1 MGAIHKKAHGTRP
14 DISGGFPAPELT
26 AQRLG
31 VPRPISLDVGFLLD
45 VRPHEL
51 LEGLGLET
59 DCTDKGVLIRSHGAL
74 LAQDLLV
81 VGTEHHAAEVQLL
94 HEGVGENEDQ
104 GPGCQYEQVPSR
116 ETLVGGRRGRDAGL
130 VSGLGGGASR
140 FLAVDPVDDPVHG
153 LDHVRGRAAQELLA
167 EPAPR

>member
-1 MGAIHKKAHGTRP
+1 MGAIHKKARGTHP
-14 DISGGFPAPELT
+14 DISGGSPAPELT

-81 VGTEHHAAEVQLL
+81 VGTEHQAAA
-94 HEGVGENEDQ
+94 VG
-104 GPGCQYEQVPSR
+104 
-116 ETLVGGRRGRDAGL
+116 LVGRDAEQTHDIDPDPDRG
-130 VSGLGGGASR
+130 VEV
-140 FLAVDPVDDPVHG
+140 LAVDPVDTGVEDIEGVGPASG
-153 LDHVRGRAAQELLA
+153 ACGSRGWESVCG
-167 EPAPR
+167 

>member
-1 MGAIHKKAHGTRP
+1 MRYVAATGCQLLLDWRVIDGTHP

-59 DCTDKGVLIRSHGAL
+59 D
-74 LAQDLLV
+74 
-81 VGTEHHAAEVQLL
+81 
-94 HEGVGENEDQ
+94 
-104 GPGCQYEQVPSR
+104 
-116 ETLVGGRRGRDAGL
+116 
-130 VSGLGGGASR
+130 
-140 FLAVDPVDDPVHG
+140 
-153 LDHVRGRAAQELLA
+153 
-167 EPAPR
+167 